1 MGPVSRS
8 SRQPVIDERALLK
21 KYGMASLP
29 FKDVVPKRR
38 KTARK
43 GGLSI
48 VDRGSAEPR
57 ASHYAAR
64 TSREVRIQVASAD
77 DRGERQ

>member
-1 MGPVSRS
+1 MGPAARFSREAATTGEPS
-8 SRQPVIDERALLK
+8 FFPR
-21 KYGMASLP
+21 
-29 FKDVVPKRR
+29 RR

-64 TSREVRIQVASAD
+64 TSRGVRIQVASAD